1 MARTD
6 LAVQKATVAG
16 LNATYTAFATGANN
30 GKQVNP
36 SSLLH
41 VKNGTAGPATLT
53 VVTPGA
59 PGGNPIAD
67 KTVTVPATSDRFL
80 DLSEDVYRQSDGKV
94 YVDSDVAVTAA
105 SLGDVS

>member
-6 LAVQKATVAG
+6 LAVQNPDVSG
-16 LNATYTAFATGANN
+16 LNATYSAFATGANN
-30 GKQVNP
+30 GRQVNP
-36 SSLLH
+36 KALLH

-67 KTVTVPATSDRFL
+67 KTVTVPATSDRFI
-80 DLSEDVYRQSDGKV
+80 DVSEDVYRQADGKV
-94 YVDSDVAVTAA
+94 YIDSDVAVTAA
-105 SLGDVS
+105 SLSL